1 MYRISVTLDTS
12 HKIGSNV
19 VHSESSP
26 QLKSQL
32 ICFLATFCSQSM
44 SMLLSLEVVTAT
56 DIHVLTP
63 EMATAKK
70 TRKTKP
76 HGSSRY
82 GSHRGRREVSISIST
97 LTESSNN
104 IMWGEMERGEPPAPA
119 CVSGDGEGERRA
131 EDDLI
136 IPDPFQCLE

>member
-1 MYRISVTLDTS
+1 MYRISVTLDVS
-12 HKIGSNV
+12 HKIGSDFTTDMDLINFV

-70 TRKTKP
+70 TRRT
-76 HGSSRY
+76 
-82 GSHRGRREVSISIST
+82 RRKEARLVMLGKMMRNWI
-97 LTESSNN
+97 
-104 IMWGEMERGEPPAPA
+104 
-119 CVSGDGEGERRA
+119 
-131 EDDLI
+131 
-136 IPDPFQCLE
+136 

>member
-12 HKIGSNV
+12 HKSGSNV

-70 TRKTKP
+70 TR
-76 HGSSRY
+76 RI
-82 GSHRGRREVSISIST
+82 RRKEAR
-97 LTESSNN
+97 LARRLWEGKN
-104 IMWGEMERGEPPAPA
+104 IQNGW
-119 CVSGDGEGERRA
+119 
-131 EDDLI
+131 
-136 IPDPFQCLE
+136 